1 MPRKIPTYEHYLEL
15 MADSSGMKM
24 QEESTAIVERFRDSQ
39 SVPSRFAPVTFLL
52 DYATRKYIYMDEGCF
67 NLTGYTPAYYYE
79 SGLNEYL
86 RSWHPADY
94 RILNEKAF
102 PDNLK
107 FLKTLAQEKYGVI
120 IFSYN
125 YRALNAK
132 GEYVTILQRFSYIP
146 SNKVGIPAGVVGVAF
161 DITHFKNDLS
171 IIHTIEETIRYDS
184 GIVNELLFK
193 KVHPILE
200 MPELQLI
207 SRRELDILKHMAAG
221 FSSKQIADKLNIS
234 INTINNHRKSMLSK
248 TRCSSSVELM
258 NYAVKHGLL

>member
-1 MPRKIPTYEHYLEL
+1 

-24 QEESTAIVERFRDSQ
+24 QEESTALIERFRGSQ
-39 SVPSRFAPVTFLL
+39 NVPSRFAPVTFLL

-67 NLTGYTPAYYYE
+67 NLTGYTPYYYYE
-79 SGLNEYL
+79 SGLDEYL
-86 RSWHPADY
+86 KSWHPADY
-94 RILNEKAF
+94 NIINKRVF

-107 FLKTLAQEKYGVI
+107 FLKALPKEKYCVI

-146 SNKVGIPAGVVGVAF
+146 STKVGIPAGVVGVAF
-161 DITHFKNDLS
+161 NITHFKNDLS
-171 IIHTIEETIRYDS
+171 IIHTIEETIRYDT

-200 MPELQLI
+200 IPELHVI
-207 SRRELDILKHMAAG
+207 TRRELDILKYMAVG
-221 FSSKQIADKLNIS
+221 LSSKQIADNLNIS
-234 INTINNHRKSMLSK
+234 INTINNHRKNMLSK
-248 TRCSSSVELM
+248 TRCRSSAELM